1 MTALLQQQL
10 AELPDAPGVYMMKD
24 SRSEVIYVGKA
35 KSLKPRV
42 RSYFQ
47 ESNSDTREFIRHLVP
62 KVERIDHVVTS
73 NEKEALILENNL
85 IKQFKPRFNIYLKD
99 DKQYVSIKIN
109 MSHPFPRPLVVRKR
123 KEDRQEKDV
132 LLFGPYSSAS
142 KVRSTL
148 RYLNRIF
155 PLRECSD
162 YVLTHRSRP
171 CPLYEMRRCDAPC
184 VDKVTTENYK
194 AMVDEV
200 VMVLK
205 GKNEELVALLT
216 EKMIAASQALVF
228 EDAARYRD
236 QIQSIQHIAERQSIE
251 SSDFVDRDVFAF
263 HAQGEFIEIQAM
275 FIRRGRLE
283 DLTSYSFRPQDRSP
297 EEVFGSFINLFYS
310 EARMIPA
317 EILLP
322 VESEDV
328 EPLAEYLS
336 EQKGRKVQI
345 LVPQRGHKRRLVELA
360 DVNAANSFKLRHGS
374 PEMNR
379 QILNSLQIDIGLGA
393 IPEHIECFDISNIGG
408 ELAVGSMVTFKSCA
422 PDKKNYRHYKIKT
435 VHQSDDFAMMYE
447 VLTRR
452 YIKALEEN
460 DLPNLTIIDGGKGQL
475 SVAVRVFEELGI
487 TGVDLIGLAK
497 SRRRQRGEKT
507 IITDERVF
515 KPNRPEPIVLPRDS
529 AHLRYLARIRDEAHR
544 FAITYHRKLREA
556 VYKKR
561 GLTAIPGVGDVI
573 RKRLI
578 KQFGHV
584 ASVRLASVEELA
596 AVQGVSPVLAEKI
609 FEHFHPDG

>member
-1 MTALLQQQL
+1 
-10 AELPDAPGVYMMKD
+10 
-24 SRSEVIYVGKA
+24 
-35 KSLKPRV
+35 
-42 RSYFQ
+42 
-47 ESNSDTREFIRHLVP
+47 
-62 KVERIDHVVTS
+62 VERIDHVVTS

-85 IKQFKPRFNIYLKD
+85 IKQFKPRFNINLKD

-109 MSHPFPRPLVVRKR
+109 MSNPFPRPLVVRKR
-123 KEDRQEKDV
+123 KDDRQEKDI

-148 RYLNRIF
+148 RYLNRLF

-162 YVLTHRSRP
+162 YVLNHRSRP

-184 VDKVTTENYK
+184 VDKVSSEDYK
-194 AMVDEV
+194 SMVDEV

-205 GKNEELVALLT
+205 GKDDEVVTLLT
-216 EKMIAASQALVF
+216 EKMISASQELRF
-228 EDAARYRD
+228 EDAGRYRD
-236 QIQSIQHIAERQSIE
+236 QIQAIQHIAERQSIE
-251 SSDFVDRDVFAF
+251 SSDFVDRDVFHF
-263 HAQGEFIEIQAM
+263 YAQGEFVEIQAM
-275 FIRRGRLE
+275 FVRRGRLE

-297 EEVFGSFINLFYS
+297 EDVFRSFVNLFYS
-310 EARMIPA
+310 EARMIPS

-322 VESEDV
+322 IESEDAG
-328 EPLAEYLS
+328 PLAEYLT
-336 EQKGRKVQI
+336 EQKGRKVQLLI
-345 LVPQRGHKRRLVELA
+345 PQRGHKKRLVNLA
-360 DVNAANSFKLRHGS
+360 KVNAENSFKLRHGS
-374 PEMNR
+374 PEINR
-379 QILNSLQIDIGLGA
+379 QILSSLQNDIGLKNL
-393 IPEHIECFDISNIGG
+393 PEHIECFDISNIGG

-422 PDKKNYRHYKIKT
+422 PEKKNYRHYKIRT

-447 VLTRR
+447 VLSRR
-452 YIKALEEN
+452 YSRALEES

-487 TGVDLIGLAK
+487 NGVDLIGLAK
-497 SRRRQRGEKT
+497 SRRRQRGDQT

-515 KPNRPEPIVLPRDS
+515 KPNWSEPIVLPQDS

-544 FAITYHRKLREA
+544 FAITYHRKLRES

-578 KQFGHV
+578 RTFGHV
-584 ASVRLASVEELA
+584 SAVRQASIEELEG
-596 AVQGVSPVLAEKI
+596 VQGVSPTLARKI
-609 FEHFHPDG
+609 YEHFHPE